1 MVDLIIG
8 GETFEGVD
16 RIQLNKADLTGVVN
30 FMEAADFLDV
40 MGTEMTTKNPFYE
53 NPYLT
58 TLGESGAAFVSAFT
72 TVYLENVQTIGFTR
86 IPDTLKCIKIILPKV
101 LTVPQH
107 FTYASGSNAKTELV
121 DLTDVTSIENHS
133 LGSTKLSTVIIRGG
147 SVPTVN
153 TTGQRATGVTLYVPS
168 TMIASY
174 QADTNWAALF
184 TGGWSVSA
192 LENSAYASPDWFRS

>member
-8 GETFEGVD
+8 GETFEDVD

-30 FMEAADFLDV
+30 FMEAAVFLDV
-40 MGTEMTTKNPFYE
+40 AGTEMTTKSPFYE

-72 TVYLENVQTIGFTR
+72 TVYLENVQTIGFSR
-86 IPDTLKCIKIILPKV
+86 IQGALKCIKIILPKA

-107 FTYASGSNAKTELV
+107 FTYGGNMTELI

-133 LGSTKLSTVIIRGG
+133 LGSTKLNTVIIRGG

-168 TMIASY
+168 SMIASY

>member
-1 MVDLIIG
+1 MVDLKIG
-8 GETFEGVD
+8 GETFEDGD

-30 FMEAADFLDV
+30 FMEEADFLDV
-40 MGTEMTTKNPFYE
+40 AGTDMSTKNPFYE

-58 TLGESGAAFVSAFT
+58 TLGESGAAFLHFT
-72 TVYLENVQTIGFTR
+72 TVYLENVQTIGFSR
-86 IPDTLKCIKIILPKV
+86 IPDSLSCIKIILPKV

-107 FTYASGSNAKTELV
+107 FTYGSNVKTELV

-133 LGSTKLSTVIIRGG
+133 LGSTKLNTVIIRGG

-153 TTGQRATGVTLYVPS
+153 TTGQKATGVTLYVPS
-168 TMIASY
+168 SMIASY

-184 TGGWSVSA
+184 SGGWSVSA

>member
-1 MVDLIIG
+1 MVDLKIG
-8 GETFEGVD
+8 GATFENVD

-30 FMEAADFLDV
+30 FMEASDFLDV
-40 MGTEMTTKNPFYE
+40 AGTEMTTKNPFYE

-58 TLGESGAAFVSAFT
+58 TLGESGAAFVTGFT
-72 TVYLENVQTIGFTR
+72 TVYLENVQTIGFSR
-86 IPDTLKCIKIILPKV
+86 IQNALSCIKIILPKV

-107 FTYASGSNAKTELV
+107 FTYGSNVKTELI

-153 TTGQRATGVTLYVPS
+153 TTGQKATGVTLYVPS
-168 TMIASY
+168 SMIASY

-184 TGGWSVSA
+184 SGGWSVSA

>member
-40 MGTEMTTKNPFYE
+40 AGTEMTTKNPFYE

-58 TLGESGAAFVSAFT
+58 TLGESGAAFVTGFT
-72 TVYLENVQTIGFTR
+72 TVYLENVQTIGFSR
-86 IPDTLKCIKIILPKV
+86 IQNAISCIKIILPKV

-107 FTYASGSNAKTELV
+107 FTYGANVKTELV
-121 DLTDVTSIENHS
+121 DLTDVTSVENHA

-168 TMIASY
+168 SMIASY